1 MCTIKSFF
9 MLLRVGIYSIFLIM
23 ILVKCILPD
32 EKPKIIPFPQ
42 QSVLDKGDFI
52 FDSTTIISVENEKQA
67 MIAREL
73 TSIFNQAA
81 GFSPQIAIQEKQ
93 ANIIFRTDISLSAEH
108 YKLNI
113 SPFCILV
120 EASGDKGFFY
130 AMQTLRFL
138 LPPAINSQTPV
149 KNIQWNVPGM
159 TIHDGPRYN
168 NRTIVLHTPFN
179 LIPQNNLKQLIDCMA
194 MLKINRLHFMQELYN
209 ITPEIQQGLEN
220 MTLYAHSKKITV
232 STGMIRSDGITFNL
246 PFYVEQIIRQS
257 NINESDNDK
266 KQLFQYLASIAEK
279 SWSNTLE
286 TDDDKELNE
295 RYEMM
300 ALYIGDNTL

>member
-1 MCTIKSFF
+1 
-9 MLLRVGIYSIFLIM
+9 MLLRVGVYSIFLIM
-23 ILVKCILPD
+23 MLVKCILPD
-32 EKPKIIPFPQ
+32 EKPEIIPLPQ

-52 FDSTTIISVENEKQA
+52 FDPTTLISVENEKQA

-73 TSIFNQAA
+73 TGIFNQAA

-93 ANIIFRTDISLSAEH
+93 ADIIFRTDMSLSAEH

-113 SPFCILV
+113 SPSCILV
-120 EASGDKGFFY
+120 EASGNKGFFY
-130 AMQTLRFL
+130 AIQTLRFL

-179 LIPQNNLKQLIDCMA
+179 LIPKNNLEQLIDCMA
-194 MLKINRLHFMQELYN
+194 MLKINRLHFIQELN
-209 ITPEIQQGLEN
+209 ITPEIQQGVEN
-220 MTLYAHSKKITV
+220 MTLYARSKKITI

-246 PFYVEQIIRQS
+246 PFHVEQIIRQS
-257 NINESDNDK
+257 NIYESDNDK

-279 SWSNTLE
+279 SWSNTQE
-286 TDDDKELNE
+286 TNDDKKFNE

-300 ALYIGDNTL
+300 ALYIGNNTL

>member
-1 MCTIKSFF
+1 

-23 ILVKCILPD
+23 MLVKCILPD
-32 EKPKIIPFPQ
+32 EKPEIIPLPQ

-52 FDSTTIISVENEKQA
+52 FDPTTLISVENEKQA

-73 TSIFNQAA
+73 TGIFNQAA

-93 ANIIFRTDISLSAEH
+93 ADIIFRTDMSLSAEH

-113 SPFCILV
+113 SPSCILV
-120 EASGDKGFFY
+120 EASGNKGFFY
-130 AMQTLRFL
+130 AIQTLRFL

-179 LIPQNNLKQLIDCMA
+179 LIPKNNLEQLIDCMA
-194 MLKINRLHFMQELYN
+194 MLKINRLHFIQELN
-209 ITPEIQQGLEN
+209 ITPEIQQGVEN
-220 MTLYAHSKKITV
+220 MTLYARSKKITI

-246 PFYVEQIIRQS
+246 PFHVEQIIRQS
-257 NINESDNDK
+257 NIYESDNDK
-266 KQLFQYLASIAEK
+266 KQLFQYLTSIAEK
-279 SWSNTLE
+279 SWSNTQE
-286 TDDDKELNE
+286 TNDDKKFNE
-295 RYEMM
+295 RYEVM
-300 ALYIGDNTL
+300 ALYIGNNTL

>member
-1 MCTIKSFF
+1 

-23 ILVKCILPD
+23 MLVKCILPD
-32 EKPKIIPFPQ
+32 EKPEIIPLPQ

-52 FDSTTIISVENEKQA
+52 FDPTTLISVENEKQA
-67 MIAREL
+67 MIAQEL
-73 TSIFNQAA
+73 TGIFNQAA

-93 ANIIFRTDISLSAEH
+93 ADIIFRTDMSLSAEH

-113 SPFCILV
+113 SPSCILV
-120 EASGDKGFFY
+120 EASGNKGFFY
-130 AMQTLRFL
+130 AIQTLRFL

-179 LIPQNNLKQLIDCMA
+179 LIPKNNLEQLIDCMA
-194 MLKINRLHFMQELYN
+194 MLKINRLHFIQEFN
-209 ITPEIQQGLEN
+209 ITPEIQQGVEN
-220 MTLYAHSKKITV
+220 MTLYARSKKITI

-246 PFYVEQIIRQS
+246 PFHVEQIIRQS
-257 NINESDNDK
+257 NIYESDNDK

-279 SWSNTLE
+279 SWSNTQE
-286 TDDDKELNE
+286 TNDDKKFNE

-300 ALYIGDNTL
+300 ALYIGNNTL

>member
-1 MCTIKSFF
+1 

-23 ILVKCILPD
+23 MLVKCILPD
-32 EKPKIIPFPQ
+32 EKPEIIPLPQ

-52 FDSTTIISVENEKQA
+52 FDPTTLISVENEKQA
-67 MIAREL
+67 MIAQEL
-73 TSIFNQAA
+73 TGIFNQAA

-93 ANIIFRTDISLSAEH
+93 ADIIFRTDMSLSAEH

-113 SPFCILV
+113 SPSCILV
-120 EASGDKGFFY
+120 EASGNKGFFY
-130 AMQTLRFL
+130 AIQTLRFL

-179 LIPQNNLKQLIDCMA
+179 LIPKNNLEQLIDCMA
-194 MLKINRLHFMQELYN
+194 MLKINRLHFIQELN
-209 ITPEIQQGLEN
+209 ITPEIQQGVEN
-220 MTLYAHSKKITV
+220 MTLYARSKKITI
-232 STGMIRSDGITFNL
+232 SPGMIRSDGITFNL
-246 PFYVEQIIRQS
+246 PFHVEQIIRQS
-257 NINESDNDK
+257 NIYESDNDK

-279 SWSNTLE
+279 SWSNTQE
-286 TDDDKELNE
+286 TNDDKKFNE

-300 ALYIGDNTL
+300 ALYIGNNTL

>member
-1 MCTIKSFF
+1 

-23 ILVKCILPD
+23 MLVKCILPD
-32 EKPKIIPFPQ
+32 EKPEIIPLPQ

-52 FDSTTIISVENEKQA
+52 FDPTTLISVENEKQA

-73 TSIFNQAA
+73 TGIFNQAA
-81 GFSPQIAIQEKQ
+81 GFNPQIAIQEKQ
-93 ANIIFRTDISLSAEH
+93 ADIIFRTDMSLSAEH

-113 SPFCILV
+113 SPSCILV
-120 EASGDKGFFY
+120 EASGNKGFFY
-130 AMQTLRFL
+130 AIQTLRFL

-179 LIPQNNLKQLIDCMA
+179 LIPKNNLEQLIDCMA
-194 MLKINRLHFMQELYN
+194 MLKINRLHFIQELN
-209 ITPEIQQGLEN
+209 ITPEIQQGVEN
-220 MTLYAHSKKITV
+220 MTLYARSKKITI

-246 PFYVEQIIRQS
+246 PFHVEQIIRQS
-257 NINESDNDK
+257 NIYESDNDK

-279 SWSNTLE
+279 SWSNTQE
-286 TDDDKELNE
+286 TNDDKKFNE

-300 ALYIGDNTL
+300 ALYIGNNTL

>member
-1 MCTIKSFF
+1 MSF
-9 MLLRVGIYSIFLIM
+9 RAGIYSIFFIM
-23 ILVKCILPD
+23 ILVKCILSD
-32 EKPKIIPFPQ
+32 EKPEIIPFPQ
-42 QSVLDKGDFI
+42 QSVSDKGNFI
-52 FDSTTIISVENEKQA
+52 FDETTLISVENKKQA
-67 MIAREL
+67 VIAQEL
-73 TSIFNQAA
+73 TDIFHQAA
-81 GFSPQIAIQEKQ
+81 GFSPRIAIQKKQ
-93 ANIIFRTDISLSAEH
+93 ADIIFRTNMDLSAEH

-113 SPFCILV
+113 SPSCILV

-130 AMQTLRFL
+130 AMQTLRLL
-138 LPPAINSQTPV
+138 LPPAINSQASAE
-149 KNIQWNVPGM
+149 NIQWSVPGM

-168 NRTIVLHTPFN
+168 NRTVVLHTPFS
-179 LIPQNNLKQLIDCMA
+179 LIPENNLKELIDCMA

-257 NINESDNDK
+257 NIYESDNDK

>member
-1 MCTIKSFF
+1 

-23 ILVKCILPD
+23 MLVKCILPD
-32 EKPKIIPFPQ
+32 EKPEIIPLPQ

-52 FDSTTIISVENEKQA
+52 FDPTTLISVENEKQA
-67 MIAREL
+67 MIAQEL
-73 TSIFNQAA
+73 TGIFNQAA

-93 ANIIFRTDISLSAEH
+93 ADIIFRTDMSLSAEH

-113 SPFCILV
+113 SPSCILV
-120 EASGDKGFFY
+120 EASGNKGFFY
-130 AMQTLRFL
+130 AIQTLRFL

-179 LIPQNNLKQLIDCMA
+179 LIPKNNLEQLIDCMA
-194 MLKINRLHFMQELYN
+194 MLKINRLHFIQELN
-209 ITPEIQQGLEN
+209 ITPEIQQGVEN
-220 MTLYAHSKKITV
+220 MTLYARSKKITI

-246 PFYVEQIIRQS
+246 PFHVEQIIRQS
-257 NINESDNDK
+257 NIYESDNDK

-279 SWSNTLE
+279 SWSNTQE
-286 TDDDKELNE
+286 TNDDKKFNE

-300 ALYIGDNTL
+300 ALYIGNNTL

>member
-1 MCTIKSFF
+1 MSF
-9 MLLRVGIYSIFLIM
+9 RAGIYSIFFIM
-23 ILVKCILPD
+23 ILVKCILSD
-32 EKPKIIPFPQ
+32 EKPEIIPFPQ
-42 QSVLDKGDFI
+42 QSVSDKGNFI
-52 FDSTTIISVENEKQA
+52 FDETTLISVENKKQA
-67 MIAREL
+67 VIAQEL
-73 TSIFNQAA
+73 TDIFHQAA
-81 GFSPQIAIQEKQ
+81 GFSPRIAIQKKQ
-93 ANIIFRTDISLSAEH
+93 ADIIFRTNMDLSAEH

-113 SPFCILV
+113 SPSCILV

-257 NINESDNDK
+257 NIYESDNDK

>member
-1 MCTIKSFF
+1 

-23 ILVKCILPD
+23 MLVKCILPD
-32 EKPKIIPFPQ
+32 EKPEIIPLPQ

-52 FDSTTIISVENEKQA
+52 FDPTTLISVENEKQA

-73 TSIFNQAA
+73 TGIFNQAA

-93 ANIIFRTDISLSAEH
+93 ADIIFRTDMSLSAEH

-113 SPFCILV
+113 SPSCILV
-120 EASGDKGFFY
+120 EASGNKGFFY
-130 AMQTLRFL
+130 AIQTLRFL

-179 LIPQNNLKQLIDCMA
+179 LIPKNNLEQLIDCMA
-194 MLKINRLHFMQELYN
+194 MLKINRLHFIQELN
-209 ITPEIQQGLEN
+209 ITPEIQQGVEN
-220 MTLYAHSKKITV
+220 MTLYARSKKITI

-246 PFYVEQIIRQS
+246 PFHVEQIIRQS
-257 NINESDNDK
+257 NIYESDNDK

-279 SWSNTLE
+279 SWSNTQE
-286 TDDDKELNE
+286 TNDDKKFNE

-300 ALYIGDNTL
+300 ALYIGNNTL

>member
-1 MCTIKSFF
+1 

-23 ILVKCILPD
+23 MLVKCILPD
-32 EKPKIIPFPQ
+32 EKPEIIPLPQ

-52 FDSTTIISVENEKQA
+52 FDPTTLISVENEKQA

-73 TSIFNQAA
+73 TGIFNQAA

-93 ANIIFRTDISLSAEH
+93 ADIIFRTDMSLSAEH

-113 SPFCILV
+113 SPSCILV
-120 EASGDKGFFY
+120 EASGNKGFFY
-130 AMQTLRFL
+130 AIQTLRFL

-179 LIPQNNLKQLIDCMA
+179 LIPKNNLEQLIDCMA
-194 MLKINRLHFMQELYN
+194 MLKINRLHFIQEPYDR
-209 ITPEIQQGLEN
+209 TPEIQQGLEN
-220 MTLYAHSKKITV
+220 MTSYAHSKKITI
-232 STGMIRSDGITFNL
+232 SSGMTRSDGIISNL
-246 PFYVEQIIRQS
+246 PFYLEQIIRKS
-257 NINESDNDK
+257 NISDSKDDRK
-266 KQLFQYLASIAEK
+266 LLFKHLASIAEK
-279 SWSNTLE
+279 SWSNPLE
-286 TDDDKELNE
+286 AEGNKNSK
-295 RYEMM
+295 RVEML
-300 ALYIGDNTL
+300 ALYRKQDFITVEKK

>member
-1 MCTIKSFF
+1 

-23 ILVKCILPD
+23 MLVKCILPD
-32 EKPKIIPFPQ
+32 EKPEIIPLPQ

-52 FDSTTIISVENEKQA
+52 FDPTTLISVENEKQA
-67 MIAREL
+67 MIAQEL
-73 TSIFNQAA
+73 TGIFNQAA

-93 ANIIFRTDISLSAEH
+93 ADIIFHTDMSLSAEH

-113 SPFCILV
+113 SPSCILV
-120 EASGDKGFFY
+120 EASGNKGFFY
-130 AMQTLRFL
+130 AIQTLRFL

-179 LIPQNNLKQLIDCMA
+179 LIPKNNLEQLIDCMA
-194 MLKINRLHFMQELYN
+194 MLKINRLHFIQEFN
-209 ITPEIQQGLEN
+209 ITPEIQQGVEN
-220 MTLYAHSKKITV
+220 MTLYARSKKITI

-246 PFYVEQIIRQS
+246 PFHVEQIIRQS
-257 NINESDNDK
+257 NIYESDNDK

-279 SWSNTLE
+279 SWSNTQE
-286 TDDDKELNE
+286 TNDDKKFNE

-300 ALYIGDNTL
+300 ALYIGNNTL

>member
-1 MCTIKSFF
+1 

-23 ILVKCILPD
+23 MLVKCILPD
-32 EKPKIIPFPQ
+32 EKPEIIPLPQ

-52 FDSTTIISVENEKQA
+52 FDPTTLISVENEKQA
-67 MIAREL
+67 MIAQEL
-73 TSIFNQAA
+73 TGIFNQAA

-93 ANIIFRTDISLSAEH
+93 ADIIFRTDMSLSAEH

-113 SPFCILV
+113 SPSCILV
-120 EASGDKGFFY
+120 EASGNKGFFY
-130 AMQTLRFL
+130 AIQTLHFL

-149 KNIQWNVPGM
+149 KNTIWNIPGM

-179 LIPQNNLKQLIDCMA
+179 LIPKNNLEQLIDCMA
-194 MLKINRLHFMQELYN
+194 MLKINRLHFMQKLYN
-209 ITPEIQQGLEN
+209 ITPEIQQGVEN
-220 MTLYAHSKKITV
+220 MTLYARSKKITI

-246 PFYVEQIIRQS
+246 PFHVEQIIRQS
-257 NINESDNDK
+257 NIYESDNDK

-279 SWSNTLE
+279 SWSNTQE
-286 TDDDKELNE
+286 TNDDKEFNE

-300 ALYIGDNTL
+300 ALYIGNNTL

>member
-1 MCTIKSFF
+1 

-23 ILVKCILPD
+23 MLVKCILPD
-32 EKPKIIPFPQ
+32 EKPEIIPLPQ

-52 FDSTTIISVENEKQA
+52 FDPTTLISVENEKQA

-73 TSIFNQAA
+73 TGIFNQAA

-93 ANIIFRTDISLSAEH
+93 ADIIFHTDMSLSAEH

-113 SPFCILV
+113 SPSCILV
-120 EASGDKGFFY
+120 EASGNKGFFY
-130 AMQTLRFL
+130 AIQTLRFL

-179 LIPQNNLKQLIDCMA
+179 LIPKNNLEQLIDCMA
-194 MLKINRLHFMQELYN
+194 MLKINRLHFIQELN
-209 ITPEIQQGLEN
+209 ITPEIQQGVEN
-220 MTLYAHSKKITV
+220 MTLYARSKKITI

-246 PFYVEQIIRQS
+246 PFHVEQIIRQS
-257 NINESDNDK
+257 NIYESDNDK

-279 SWSNTLE
+279 SWSNTQE
-286 TDDDKELNE
+286 TNDDKKFNE

-300 ALYIGDNTL
+300 ALYIGNNTL

>member
-1 MCTIKSFF
+1 

-23 ILVKCILPD
+23 MLVKCILPD
-32 EKPKIIPFPQ
+32 EKPEIIPLPQ

-52 FDSTTIISVENEKQA
+52 FDPTTLISVENEKQA
-67 MIAREL
+67 MIAQEL
-73 TSIFNQAA
+73 TGIFNQAA

-93 ANIIFRTDISLSAEH
+93 ADIIFHTDISLSAEH

-113 SPFCILV
+113 SPSCILV
-120 EASGDKGFFY
+120 EASGNKGFFY
-130 AMQTLRFL
+130 AIQTLRFL

-168 NRTIVLHTPFN
+168 NRTIILHTPFN
-179 LIPQNNLKQLIDCMA
+179 LIPKNNLEQLIDCMA

-209 ITPEIQQGLEN
+209 ITPEIQQGVEN
-220 MTLYAHSKKITV
+220 MTLYARSKKITI

-246 PFYVEQIIRQS
+246 PFHVEQIIRQS
-257 NINESDNDK
+257 NIYESDNDK

-286 TDDDKELNE
+286 TNDDKEFNE

-300 ALYIGDNTL
+300 ALYIGYNTL

>member
-1 MCTIKSFF
+1 

-23 ILVKCILPD
+23 MLIKCILPD
-32 EKPKIIPFPQ
+32 EKPEIIPLPQ

-52 FDSTTIISVENEKQA
+52 FDPTTLISVENEKQA
-67 MIAREL
+67 MIAQEL
-73 TSIFNQAA
+73 TGIFNQAA

-93 ANIIFRTDISLSAEH
+93 ADIIFRTDMSLSAEH

-113 SPFCILV
+113 SPSCILV
-120 EASGDKGFFY
+120 EASGNKGFFY
-130 AMQTLRFL
+130 AIQTLRFL

-179 LIPQNNLKQLIDCMA
+179 LIPKNNLEQLIDCMA
-194 MLKINRLHFMQELYN
+194 MLKINRLHFIQELN
-209 ITPEIQQGLEN
+209 ITPEIQQGVEN
-220 MTLYAHSKKITV
+220 MTLYARSKKITI

-246 PFYVEQIIRQS
+246 PFHVEQIIRQS
-257 NINESDNDK
+257 NIYESDNDK

-279 SWSNTLE
+279 SWSNTQE
-286 TDDDKELNE
+286 TNDDKKFNE

-300 ALYIGDNTL
+300 ALYIGNNTL

>member
-1 MCTIKSFF
+1 

-23 ILVKCILPD
+23 MLVKCILPD
-32 EKPKIIPFPQ
+32 EKPEIIPLPQ

-52 FDSTTIISVENEKQA
+52 FDPTTLISVENEKQA
-67 MIAREL
+67 MIAQEL
-73 TSIFNQAA
+73 TGIFNQAA

-93 ANIIFRTDISLSAEH
+93 ADIIFHTDMSLSAEH

-113 SPFCILV
+113 SPSCILV
-120 EASGDKGFFY
+120 EASGNKGFFY
-130 AMQTLRFL
+130 AIQTLRFL

-168 NRTIVLHTPFN
+168 NRTIILHTPFN
-179 LIPQNNLKQLIDCMA
+179 LIPKNNLEQLIDCMA

-209 ITPEIQQGLEN
+209 ITPEIQQGVEN
-220 MTLYAHSKKITV
+220 MTLYARSKKITI

-246 PFYVEQIIRQS
+246 PFHVEQIIRQS
-257 NINESDNDK
+257 NIYESDNDK

-286 TDDDKELNE
+286 TNDDKEFNE

-300 ALYIGDNTL
+300 ALYIGYNTL